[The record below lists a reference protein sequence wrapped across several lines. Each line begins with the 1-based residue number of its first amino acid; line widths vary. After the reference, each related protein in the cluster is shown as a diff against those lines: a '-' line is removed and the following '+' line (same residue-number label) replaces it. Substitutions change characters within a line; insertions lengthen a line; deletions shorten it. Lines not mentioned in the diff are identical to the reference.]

1 MNARKNAAAPD
12 RRRTENSTEEP
23 LENVVPASPADAAEV
38 QPAGNVTAFPQPHP
52 GGLSNRALNVLKML
66 SAELMGECPPREAW
80 TPSSALLRR
89 VTFKHLSTARNCG
102 PQTIHEIIQWAAS
115 LGVTIRPPSL
125 AGRSLSATWKELGTR
140 FAAAELPYADMA
152 EALEKIGS
160 TQKHDHPGRDPE
172 DPAAVPQYG
181 RQAIPDL
188 KTRPRPQ
195 ASGHWMTCPL
205 ADDTDGWAVT
215 AGMRMVAS
223 NRARRRPGNARDD
236 HASND
241 RATSDAVN
249 YAALA
254 RFRYELRKFQAFSNA
269 AAKTAGL
276 TPQQHQALLAVRGFS
291 DQGPISVGDLAAF
304 LLIRPHTA
312 VELVDRM
319 TRLELLTRVVDDSD
333 GRRVL
338 VKLTKEGE
346 GRLQKLSQTNLKELR
361 AVGSTLT
368 RMLENFRNP

>member
-12 RRRTENSTEEP
+12 RRRTEDSTEEP
-23 LENVVPASPADAAEV
+23 RENAVPASLADAAAAR
-38 QPAGNVTAFPQPHP
+38 PAGNVTAFPQAHP
-52 GGLSNRALNVLKML
+52 GGLSNRSLNVLKML

-254 RFRYELRKFQAFSNA
+254 RFRYELSPLSGDTPPDHSN
-269 AAKTAGL
+269 
-276 TPQQHQALLAVRGFS
+276 
-291 DQGPISVGDLAAF
+291 
-304 LLIRPHTA
+304 
-312 VELVDRM
+312 
-319 TRLELLTRVVDDSD
+319 
-333 GRRVL
+333 
-338 VKLTKEGE
+338 
-346 GRLQKLSQTNLKELR
+346 
-361 AVGSTLT
+361 
-368 RMLENFRNP
+368 